1 MMWFG
6 HGGLGLL
13 GGLGWV
19 LGGGMLTVLFWG
31 AVIGLIVL
39 ALRSRRSYPDYP
51 VQRPGGD
58 ALDVLNARYARG
70 EITKAEY
77 DQIRQD
83 ISR

>member
-13 GGLGWV
+13 GGLGWF
-19 LGGGMLTVLFWG
+19 LGGGLLTVLFWG

-39 ALRSRRSYPDYP
+39 ALRSRRDYP
-51 VQRPGGD
+51 ARQASSSALD
-58 ALDVLNARYARG
+58 ALNTRYARG

>member
-1 MMWFG
+1 MWFG
-6 HGGLGLL
+6 HGGMGLL
-13 GGLGWV
+13 GLGWM
-19 LGGGMLTVLFWG
+19 LGGGLLTVFFWG

-39 ALRSRRSYPDYP
+39 ALRSRRDYP
-51 VQRPGGD
+51 AHEPTCA

-70 EITKAEY
+70 EISKAEY